1 MMTETE
7 EHAGEW
13 ERGQGRQPGGDT
25 EEGWGEEGWG
35 GRLGRAF
42 AAGYN
47 AETPADFYRR
57 FGVRF

>member
-1 MMTETE
+1 MLSEKE

-13 ERGQGRQPGGDT
+13 ERGQTRGEQE
-25 EEGWGEEGWG
+25 EEGWGAEEGVS

-42 AAGYN
+42 FAGYE
-47 AETPADFYRR
+47 AEGPGEFFRR